1 MPLLQQQSL
10 SQNSEEGNNMNIL
23 EPILLKELKETD
35 YKSLMKFRI
44 RKILMICSHY
54 DAFILEEDGQIE
66 AHISREYVDLNLSS
80 PPKFVWVTTSAQA
93 REIMQRESDIDMVI
107 CMYNV
112 GDKDVFRFASDM
124 KAEHADVP
132 FVLLTHFS
140 KEIYRRLSLQDTSA
154 VDYVYP

>member
-1 MPLLQQQSL
+1 
-10 SQNSEEGNNMNIL
+10 MNTV

-35 YKSLMKFRI
+35 YKSLIKFRI

-66 AHISREYVDLNLSS
+66 TQIYREYVDLDLTK

-93 REIMQRESDIDMVI
+93 REVIANDDDIDMVI

-112 GDKDVFRFASDM
+112 GDRDVFSFASEL
-124 KAEHADVP
+124 KTQERNIP

-140 KEIYRRLSLQDTSA
+140 KEIYRRIGMQDTSG
-154 VDYVYP
+154 VD

>member
-1 MPLLQQQSL
+1 
-10 SQNSEEGNNMNIL
+10 MNIL

-66 AHISREYVDLNLSS
+66 AHISKEYVDLNLSA

-93 REIMQRESDIDMVI
+93 
-107 CMYNV
+107 
-112 GDKDVFRFASDM
+112 
-124 KAEHADVP
+124 
-132 FVLLTHFS
+132 
-140 KEIYRRLSLQDTSA
+140 
-154 VDYVYP
+154 